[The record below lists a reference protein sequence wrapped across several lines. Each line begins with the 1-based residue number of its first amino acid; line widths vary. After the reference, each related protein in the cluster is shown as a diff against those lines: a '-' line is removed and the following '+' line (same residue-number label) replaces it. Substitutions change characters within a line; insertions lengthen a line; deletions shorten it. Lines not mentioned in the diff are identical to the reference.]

1 MFPKPFIGEGK
12 CSEWIDHFRN
22 VAFANTWD
30 DEMKFL
36 WTKVRLTGHVHTAFC
51 RDLESWEGPQLIGA
65 NRTQIRVRGK
75 ARVTLTMA
83 ENNFSAMVII
93 VDALTVE
100 AILGLEFLEKHECT
114 CTCTYHPYVKQ
125 LLLFSH
131 QGVTQPATA
140 SPMTLK
146 AKVVLLEAICVP
158 PCSEVEV
165 MAEVAMMPNYTSGS
179 TWMME
184 HESTNYP

>member
-1 MFPKPFIGEGK
+1 MFPEPFIGEGK

-114 CTCTYHPYVKQ
+114 CTCTYHPYVKTVTAV
-125 LLLFSH
+125 LPPRSNSACYSISNDTEG
-131 QGVTQPATA
+131 QGGAA
-140 SPMTLK
+140 
-146 AKVVLLEAICVP
+146 
-158 PCSEVEV
+158 
-165 MAEVAMMPNYTSGS
+165 
-179 TWMME
+179 
-184 HESTNYP
+184 